1 MDHIEKLLTCSSSPS
16 YDKEKCPNENHWT
29 RLATW
34 HVGGAPETHTCTT
47 SKAIPPKN
55 GDGVK
60 FKRRQV
66 DKTRNKQQ
74 GRSGLGISE
83 KKRNP
88 KSPIPI
94 SGCVT
99 LVEICWDLFKFPQMF
114 SSLCYLSIYPS
125 IYNSIIIAGE
135 QTCIK
140 AAHALFRAL
149 QVHWGFCSD
158 HIIHRPSKVMAHF
171 PKNIW
176 TKKGKLV
183 FDF

>member
-1 MDHIEKLLTCSSSPS
+1 MSQWESLNTSCYLTRG
-16 YDKEKCPNENHWT
+16 WGT
-29 RLATW
+29 RNP
-34 HVGGAPETHTCTT
+34 HVHNLTRFLQ
-47 SKAIPPKN
+47 N

-74 GRSGLGISE
+74 GRSGLGISK

-99 LVEICWDLFKFPQMF
+99 PVEICWDLFKFPQMF

-135 QTCIK
+135 QTRIK

-149 QVHWGFCSD
+149 QVHWGFRSD
-158 HIIHRPSKVMAHF
+158 HIIIGFRRSWLTF
-171 PKNIW
+171 PKIYE
-176 TKKGKLV
+176 LV